1 MVEFGIKFLVYLKK
15 RNMPPTLA
23 YRITPSGW
31 QSIPTQTGSADEL
44 TRQLPQGFYT
54 TFRTLAGGTKVLD
67 LASHLKRLYQ
77 PAQEQG
83 IRPIISV
90 QGLRSLIGQLAGE
103 RSPNES
109 RIRLIMSASD
119 FPGTVYV
126 LIEPFQSP
134 NPSIYR
140 EGVHVICRALERA
153 TPRLKSTRF
162 IEISQS
168 ARQLVQADIFE
179 VLMMRRGYILEGMT
193 SNFFYIRNGNLG
205 TARREVLLGVTRR
218 TVLQVARGSGF
229 SIFYR
234 PMKWEQL
241 PALAEAFLTSSSR
254 GIVPIVQIDDVTVGE
269 GIPGPITKKLMD
281 GYTSYVMRHAER
293 IDPR

>member
-1 MVEFGIKFLVYLKK
+1 
-15 RNMPPTLA
+15 MPPISA
-23 YRITPSGW
+23 YQITPRGW
-31 QSIPTQTGSADEL
+31 QSIATQARSADEL

-67 LASHLKRLYQ
+67 LDSHLKRLYQ

-83 IRPIISV
+83 IRPIISAWD
-90 QGLRSLIGQLAGE
+90 LRAIVGQLASE
-103 RSPNES
+103 HSPNES

-119 FPGTVYV
+119 SPGMVYI
-126 LIEPFQSP
+126 LLEPFRP
-134 NPSIYR
+134 LKPSVYR
-140 EGVHVICRALERA
+140 EGVHVICRPLERA

-162 IEISQS
+162 IENSQA

-179 VLMMRRGYILEGMT
+179 VLMMRRGRILEGMT
-193 SNFFYIRNGNLG
+193 SNFFYIKDGNLG
-205 TARREVLLGVTRR
+205 TARRDVLLGVTRR
-218 TVLQVARGSGF
+218 TVLRVARGSGL
-229 SIFYR
+229 SIVYR
-234 PMKWEQL
+234 PMKREQVQVL
-241 PALAEAFLTSSSR
+241 HEAFLTSSSR

-281 GYTSYVMRHAER
+281 GYTSYVMHHTEK